1 MFELNLIK
9 DKAKARQR
17 RRVIFLSVVSILFLA
32 GLLGIFVGS
41 LYWKETT
48 DLNTVNKQ
56 VADTEAKL
64 KSLTAELD
72 VRQPAASK
80 RRNAL
85 IKAWKED
92 KLVLT
97 DRPSFTPILSD
108 LAKYHPGTAK
118 FWYNSVLITADTGGA
133 APRGALAE
141 DPYSASRALMG
152 TRGLEANGYVQIEA
166 SDVITE
172 SEMRQIAK
180 QMTGMTKLVGP
191 PTFDLVLEQEI
202 NPGGDAE
209 TNRYVPFTMRAE
221 QTQFRPD
228 SN

>member
-17 RRVIFLSVVSILFLA
+17 RRVIFLSIVSILFLA

-41 LYWKETT
+41 LYWRETIELKRVSKEVT
-48 DLNTVNKQ
+48 
-56 VADTEAKL
+56 DTENKL
-64 KSLTAELD
+64 KSLGAELD
-72 VRQPAASK
+72 LREPAARK

-92 KLVLT
+92 RFVLT
-97 DRPSFTPILSD
+97 ERPTFTPILED
-108 LAKYHPGTAK
+108 LATHHPGTAK
-118 FWYNSVLITADTGGA
+118 FWYNSVLITADTGSGG
-133 APRGALAE
+133 PRGALAE
-141 DPYSASRALMG
+141 DPYSASRSLMG

-180 QMTGMTKLVGP
+180 QMTGMTDLVGP

-221 QTQFRPD
+221 QTQFRPE
-228 SN
+228 N